1 MAKNFDKVLVRLHGI
16 HNCNR
21 REAMRGIKLLDFRS
35 YRRMHLDSDL
45 EGAHEYMKNTVL
57 DVGGGRKR
65 GWFKRPDDAQWI
77 ILDINRE
84 LSPSIMA
91 DAQKLPVKSETID
104 CVKCTELLEHVEYP
118 EIVIKEII
126 RVLKDGGTLIL
137 SMPFNFGIHGD
148 PYDFQRFT
156 DYKLNRM
163 LGNGFEIKT
172 IKKQGLYFTVLCYM
186 IKQNIMNIKSRL
198 RWLLYWTFPLMDL
211 SVKLDRTNFVKN
223 SKFMS
228 SFTTGFFVIAIKK
241 DGDI

>member
-1 MAKNFDKVLVRLHGI
+1 MSR
-16 HNCNR
+16 
-21 REAMRGIKLLDFRS
+21 IKLLDFRS

-45 EGAHEYMKNTVL
+45 EGAHEYMKNIVL

-65 GWFKRPDDAQWI
+65 GWFKRPDGTQWI

-104 CVKCTELLEHVEYP
+104 CVKCTELIEHVEYP
-118 EIVIKEII
+118 EITIKEIA
-126 RVLKDGGTLIL
+126 RVLKVGGTLIL

-148 PYDFQRFT
+148 PYDFHRFT
-156 DYKLNRM
+156 DHKLNRM
-163 LGNGFEIKT
+163 LESDFEIRT

-186 IKQNIMNIKSRL
+186 VKQNITNIKSRL
-198 RWLLYWTFPLMDL
+198 RLLLYWTFPLIDL
-211 SVKLDRTNFVKN
+211 LAKLDQTNFVKN

-228 SFTTGFFVIAIKK
+228 SFTTGFFVIATKK
-241 DGDI
+241 DGTI

>member
-1 MAKNFDKVLVRLHGI
+1 
-16 HNCNR
+16 
-21 REAMRGIKLLDFRS
+21 MRGIKLLDFRS
-35 YRRMHLDSDL
+35 CRRIHLDSDL
-45 EGAHEYMKNTVL
+45 EGAHEYMKNIVL

-65 GWFKRPDDAQWI
+65 GRFKRPGDAKWI
-77 ILDINRE
+77 VLDISRE

-137 SMPFNFGIHGD
+137 SVPFNFGIHGD
-148 PYDFQRFT
+148 PYDFHRFT

-163 LGNGFEIKT
+163 LENDFEIRT

-186 IKQNIMNIKSRL
+186 VKQNITNIKSRL
-198 RWLLYWTFPLMDL
+198 RLLLYWTFPLIDIL
-211 SVKLDRTNFVKN
+211 VKLDRTNFVKN

-228 SFTTGFFVIAIKK
+228 SFTTGFFVIATKK
-241 DGDI
+241 DGTI